1 MAMKDG
7 QGKFSIA
14 VAGGTG
20 AEGSGLALRWARAG
34 YSLIIGSRVAER
46 AVKHAAA
53 LRARAPGADLSG
65 AGNLEA
71 AAAADLVVLS
81 VPYGAHRSTLEQLRP
96 ALPGKI
102 LVDLT
107 VPLKPPAVR
116 RVQLP
121 PGQAAALEAQALL
134 GEEVRVVA
142 AFQNVSAEVLD
153 ADDGAVDCDVLVCGN
168 DPAAR
173 EVVVQLAEAAGM
185 RGLHAGQ
192 LANAVAVES
201 LTPVLLFINR
211 RYGDRH
217 SGIRI
222 TGLDGP

>member
-1 MAMKDG
+1 MGANG
-7 QGKFSIA
+7 GKFSIA
-14 VAGGTG
+14 VLGGTG

-34 YSLIIGSRVAER
+34 YPVIIGSRVEER
-46 AVKHAAA
+46 ARTHAAA
-53 LRARAPGADLSG
+53 LQARAAQVDIRGAD
-65 AGNLEA
+65 NLA
-71 AAAADLVVLS
+71 AAASADLVVLS
-81 VPYGAHRSTLEQLRP
+81 VPYSAHRPTLEQVEP
-96 ALPGKI
+96 ALQGKI

-107 VPLKPPAVR
+107 VPLRPPAVR

-121 PGQAAALEAQALL
+121 PGQAAALEAQELL
-134 GEEVRVVA
+134 GENVRVVA

-153 ADDGAVDCDVLVCGN
+153 DDAATVDCDVLICGN
-168 DPAAR
+168 DPGAR
-173 EVVVQLAEAAGM
+173 DTVVELAGAAGM

-211 RYGDRH
+211 RYGGVH

-222 TGLDGP
+222 MGLESV

>member
-1 MAMKDG
+1 MG
-7 QGKFSIA
+7 ESGETFSIA
-14 VAGGTG
+14 VLGGTG

-34 YSLIIGSRVAER
+34 YPLIIGSRVEDR
-46 AVKHAAA
+46 ARTHAAA
-53 LRARAPGADLSG
+53 LLERAAGADIRG
-65 AGNLEA
+65 AENRAA

-81 VPYGAHRSTLEQLRP
+81 VPYGAHRPTLERVRP
-96 ALPGKI
+96 ALEGKI

-107 VPLKPPAVR
+107 VPLRPPAVR

-121 PGQAAALEAQALL
+121 PGQAAALEAQDFL
-134 GEEVRVVA
+134 GPEVRVVA

-153 ADDGAVDCDVLVCGN
+153 DEGATVDCDVLVCGN

-173 EVVVQLAEAAGM
+173 ETVVTLAAAAGM

-211 RYGDRH
+211 RYGGVH
-217 SGIRI
+217 SGVRI
-222 TGLDGP
+222 TGLDDL